1 MFWHLCLVTN
11 TCDKTLLNKILNID
25 YDNNSDPVII
35 LHGENWHEG
44 IIGIIAARL
53 KEKFNKPSIII
64 SSIEEIDNTKILKKI
79 TDVLGKETKKEHNTP
94 LFYIY
99 DDGTVEKKI
108 SIE

>member
-1 MFWHLCLVTN
+1 MPISAKKLPITIAEHQNHGLDNGLC
-11 TCDKTLLNKILNID
+11 
-25 YDNNSDPVII
+25 
-35 LHGENWHEG
+35 
-44 IIGIIAARL
+44 
-53 KEKFNKPSIII
+53 
-64 SSIEEIDNTKILKKI
+64 TKILKKI